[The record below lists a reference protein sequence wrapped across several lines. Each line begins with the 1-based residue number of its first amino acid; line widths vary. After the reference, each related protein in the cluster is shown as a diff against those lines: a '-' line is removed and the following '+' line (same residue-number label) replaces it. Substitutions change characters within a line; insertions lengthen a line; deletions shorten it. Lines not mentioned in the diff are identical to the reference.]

1 MLSAS
6 PLEKQINKENYL
18 EQEQIKAEATNYV
31 LNNLDS
37 RSASPLSGSSES
49 PSPFNAQSNCSSP
62 GLTATDA
69 TGHADKSAPSLFR
82 HFQVSSSMSEIKDES
97 KAATA
102 TVVKRHS
109 KKLSKPKK
117 YSQSDVSIESI
128 KSPSGSAHSSIS
140 PRSITPSGGKHQQ
153 YQLHQQLLEQNQH
166 QLQMQAA
173 AHTTVSNSSPILN
186 IESIINNMSSNM
198 NQQHAYNYSR
208 MQPQQSSA
216 DYASNKYHSNL
227 RLVAAAAAA
236 AAATNPM
243 SQFGFGN
250 QLGAHQQNN
259 ALLHHPFPIPAHA
272 YFANVAKYAAAVA
285 SNNELMQQQQQQFAM
300 SKSLKQQHEEEDED
314 EDYEDR
320 QLNLEEDEDQINQAR
335 EELEEDSILNEP
347 KHQEDNNDSS
357 STLGIDTSEEYL
369 TSTNANNVANMSGNS
384 SDTSM
389 TAVKT
394 NNQSSSSSSS
404 SMSTSNNGLVCVV
417 CGDISSGKHYGN

>member
-1 MLSAS
+1 M
-6 PLEKQINKENYL
+6 
-18 EQEQIKAEATNYV
+18 EQEQIKTEATNYV

-49 PSPFNAQSNCSSP
+49 PSPFNTQSNCSSP
-62 GLTATDA
+62 SLTTADPT
-69 TGHADKSAPSLFR
+69 DKSSLFR
-82 HFQVSSSMSEIKDES
+82 HFQSSSSMSEIKEES
-97 KAATA
+97 KATTA
-102 TVVKRHS
+102 AVVKRHS

-140 PRSITPSGGKHQQ
+140 PRSITPSGKHQQ

-173 AHTTVSNSSPILN
+173 SNTTVSNSSPILN

-198 NQQHAYNYSR
+198 SQQHAYNYSR
-208 MQPQQSSA
+208 MQPQQQSA

-250 QLGAHQQNN
+250 QLGSHQPNN

-285 SNNELMQQQQQQFAM
+285 SNNELMQQQFAM
-300 SKSLKQQHEEEDED
+300 SKSMKQQHDDEEE

-320 QLNLEEDEDQINQAR
+320 QLNLDEDEDQINQAR

-369 TSTNANNVANMSGNS
+369 TNTNANNVANMSGNS